1 MLVLETW
8 NLGASMTSGSVS
20 FGCSITTGSA
30 LGFGV
35 GAFAFGFALGLGGT
49 NGDFFPSIKSV
60 NLLMFL
66 LRMSVSYVYEKI
78 GASANLGKPR

>member
-1 MLVLETW
+1 MV
-8 NLGASMTSGSVS
+8 ASVTSGSVS
-20 FGCSITTGSA
+20 FGCSITTGSGLGSA

-35 GAFAFGFALGLGGT
+35 DAFAFGFALGLGGT

-66 LRMSVSYVYEKI
+66 LRVSISYVYEKT

>member
-1 MLVLETW
+1 M
-8 NLGASMTSGSVS
+8 GASMTSGSVS
-20 FGCSITTGSA
+20 FGCSVTTGSGLGSA

-35 GAFAFGFALGLGGT
+35 GAFAFGFALGGT

-66 LRMSVSYVYEKI
+66 LRMSVSYVYEKT